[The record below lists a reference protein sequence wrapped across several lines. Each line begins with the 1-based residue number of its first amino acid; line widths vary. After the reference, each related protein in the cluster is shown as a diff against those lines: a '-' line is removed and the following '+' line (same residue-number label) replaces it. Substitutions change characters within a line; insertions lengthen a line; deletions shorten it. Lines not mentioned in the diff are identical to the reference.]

1 MHFLAIA
8 APILLAY
15 AHVAS
20 VWILKMDAMGCRAR
34 NAQDDS
40 LLVPG
45 LMGSLFK
52 HSVHLAAGKSL
63 FQQFAAIRQM
73 PSRRQVCTNLPR
85 STTVVRFA

>member
-1 MHFLAIA
+1 MPSAECTGPSLAFV
-8 APILLAY
+8 PL
-15 AHVAS
+15 HGT
-20 VWILKMDAMGCRAR
+20 KDC
-34 NAQDDS
+34 AQDDS